1 MGMSSRS
8 SSRYALPAP
17 LVDLTVGSAPQ
28 EAPLPWIDPSVREML
43 QAVAGGLSLCLCAQT
58 RPISQTGTVGVILLR
73 ADVAIVR
80 LDVRCASQFCSKCT
94 WARAG
99 EINEEGVLDWGG
111 KMALKGLF

>member
-1 MGMSSRS
+1 MN
-8 SSRYALPAP
+8 
-17 LVDLTVGSAPQ
+17 LTVGSAPQ

-80 LDVRCASQFCSKCT
+80 LDVRWASQFCSKRT

-99 EINEEGVLDWGG
+99 ETNEEVVLDWGG
-111 KMALKGLF
+111 KNGIEVPILGT